1 MHLTEEDLIL
11 HFYGESHAGISRGR
25 GEHAGRIA
33 RHLEECA
40 DCAALYEE
48 IAGTLAL
55 VPDPQVPNRSE
66 DYGTDVWQKIRFRLP
81 VQERVQRFP
90 RLFWPRLAMTAA
102 AAALLIAAFTAG
114 RFWPGTPEAPHAQ
127 GPSATAAAITL
138 DAGERARLAAIADHL
153 EQSERVLLDVVHA
166 EGSPDQTTGPAV
178 INVSRQQ
185 VWADALVDANRL
197 YRDAASRAGDE
208 ETAALLDDLE
218 RSMLDIVHGPSTL
231 TRAQLETMLG
241 RLDAATLLF
250 KVRVLADELHERE
263 LNDVRIRG

>member
-11 HFYGESHAGISRGR
+11 HFYGESPAGVSRGR
-25 GEHAGRIA
+25 GEQAGRIA
-33 RHLEECA
+33 HHLEECA

-55 VPDPQVPNRSE
+55 VPDSKVPNRSE
-66 DYGTDVWQKIRFRLP
+66 DYGTNVWQKIRFRLP
-81 VQERVQRFP
+81 VQERAQWFP
-90 RLFWPRLAMTAA
+90 RLFWPRLAMAGA
-102 AAALLIAAFTAG
+102 AAALLIAAFAAG
-114 RFWPGTPEAPHAQ
+114 RFWPGTPERPYAQ
-127 GPSATAAAITL
+127 GPSVTAAAITL
-138 DAGERARLAAIADHL
+138 DAGERVRLAAIADHL

-166 EGSPDQTTGPAV
+166 EHSADQVKGPAI

-185 VWADALVDANRL
+185 AWADTLVDANRL

-208 ETAALLDDLE
+208 ETASLLDDLE
-218 RSMLDIVHGPSTL
+218 RSLLDIVHGPSTL
-231 TRAQLETMLG
+231 TRTQLETMLV

-263 LNDVRIRG
+263 LNQVRS